1 MHGCLDRIWAGTA
14 YGTPPLQLLES
25 THHSGLVVALIW
37 RPFQGVSG
45 VHAWLPAIT
54 HHFQRGGG
62 CGDTTLGD
70 DGGSQRVCSRG
81 FGEISS
87 FYH

>member
-25 THHSGLVVALIW
+25 NHHIGLVLALIW
-37 RPFQGVSG
+37 CPFQVISG
-45 VHAWLPAIT
+45 DHARLPAIT

-62 CGDTTLGD
+62 CGDTTLD
-70 DGGSQRVCSRG
+70 DGGGVQILGSRG

-87 FYH
+87 YSR